1 MVKNF
6 SITPPDPALRPDD
19 QNVLLLVYVLPKRA
33 QNVLLLEILLF
44 INFKSIK
51 DTHPEPFRNH
61 LSPRKA
67 TKLENN

>member
-1 MVKNF
+1 MVKKF

-19 QNVLLLVYVLPKRA
+19 QNVLLL
-33 QNVLLLEILLF
+33 EILLF

-51 DTHPEPFRNH
+51 DTYPGPFRNH